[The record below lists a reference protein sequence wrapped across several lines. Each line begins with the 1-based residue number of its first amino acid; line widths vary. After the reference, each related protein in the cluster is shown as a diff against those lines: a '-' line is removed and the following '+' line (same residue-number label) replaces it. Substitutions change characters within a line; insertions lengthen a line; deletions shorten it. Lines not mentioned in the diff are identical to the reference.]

1 MYLLISRSISL
12 FTQDE
17 QSCYTLL
24 KVKLYGKNVRKN
36 ISLQKKKKPRKTTQ
50 LNDET
55 GIKRRFGKSA
65 QTYDKYAEIQNSVA
79 QSLNNLI
86 ADIAPTS
93 ILEIGC
99 GTGLLSTEIVKKFP
113 TASFTFT
120 DLSANMLEIAEKK
133 LKAQFPDNQ
142 NQFHFEVFN
151 PETDKLEDKYDLIIS
166 SMAIHWFKDVEK
178 SIQSLQA
185 ALNEK
190 GVFYYSTIGQDCF
203 SEWTSTLTNL
213 NYPNGL
219 RIPENLPGI
228 VKSETIKVPYG
239 SAQNFLKNLKLTG
252 AHSPK
257 PGYIP
262 LSPKQ
267 LKTAMSKLEEDYQA
281 SLSWEIVYGKCR

>member
-1 MYLLISRSISL
+1 M
-12 FTQDE
+12 
-17 QSCYTLL
+17 
-24 KVKLYGKNVRKN
+24 
-36 ISLQKKKKPRKTTQ
+36 
-50 LNDET
+50 NDET
-55 GIKRRFGKSA
+55 GIKRRFGNSA

-99 GTGLLSTEIVKKFP
+99 GTGLLSTQIVKKFP
-113 TASFTFT
+113 SANFTFT
-120 DLSANMLEIAEKK
+120 DLSANMLKIAEKK

-142 NQFHFEVFN
+142 SQFHFQTFN
-151 PETDKLEDKYDLIIS
+151 PETNQLEKKYDLILS
-166 SMAIHWFKDVEK
+166 SMAIHWFNDVEK

-267 LKTAMSKLEEDYQA
+267 LKTAMNKLEEDYQA
-281 SLSWEIVYGKCR
+281 SLSWEIVYGKCQ